1 MLIYRRPQDLLMP
14 EETPIGAKR
23 ASRSIGR
30 IPFGSPTLDGRFRGI
45 PGGSSVLLAG
55 APDAGMDA
63 YAYTHVAAMMTA
75 RYYPGLYD
83 GRILH
88 PDILP
93 EEVHYVT
100 LDRSR
105 AHLLHQMDTVLGPR
119 RFNTLTEHLHIRDF
133 SDRFLDLA
141 PIPGSLRRVGQS
153 DGEREGDD
161 ERDGDA
167 EREREVSNT
176 FQTFLDDVSDYLVSV
191 GDGNMVVFDSLTA
204 LQGATAYDLPIA
216 TVRGFLAGLR
226 SAAESW
232 DGLVSVLHHARPET
246 VRADEIVNTALHGC
260 LYFYTNDS
268 GTHAQKTMR
277 VGEFGGALSGR
288 RQVVYDTQVT
298 DTGFIISS
306 NRRV

>member
-1 MLIYRRPQDLLMP
+1 MP

-30 IPFGSPTLDGRFRGI
+30 IPFGSPTLDGRFKGI
-45 PGGSSVLLAG
+45 PAGSSVLLVG
-55 APDAGMDA
+55 APDAGTDA
-63 YAYTHVAAMMTA
+63 YAHTHAASLMTA

-83 GRILH
+83 GRILY

-93 EEVHYVT
+93 DEVHYVT

-105 AHLLHQMDTVLGPR
+105 NHLLHQMDAVLGAR
-119 RFNTLTEHLHIRDF
+119 RFNTLTEHLHVKDF

-141 PIPGSLRRVGQS
+141 PIPTTLRQAGRKE
-153 DGEREGDD
+153 ERSGD
-161 ERDGDA
+161 RDGSD
-167 EREREVSNT
+167 T
-176 FQTFLDDVSDYLVSV
+176 FDEFLADISDYLVSV
-191 GDGNMVVFDSLTA
+191 GDGNMIVFDSLTA
-204 LQGATAYDLPIA
+204 LHGATAYDLSMA
-216 TVRGFLAGLR
+216 DVRGFLSGLR

-232 DGLVSVLHHARPET
+232 DGLVSMLHHARPDT

-268 GTHAQKTMR
+268 GTNAQKTMR
-277 VGEFGGALSGR
+277 IGEFGGALSGR
-288 RQVVYDTQVT
+288 RQVVYDTKVT
-298 DTGFIISS
+298 DTGFSISS